1 MQCLANDLIGDMRPI
16 ESAGIDVVDAHIYRI
31 AQQGDRCCLILWRAE
46 NAGAG
51 QLHCAIADAPDG
63 TGAKPVRTGAR
74 QRSVG
79 MAPVVSPWEVWST
92 DRRQESCRR
101 RRIVRQYALYCTHRP

>member
-16 ESAGIDVVDAHIYRI
+16 EIAGIDVVDAHIYRI

-51 QLHCAIADAPDG
+51 QLHCALADEPDG
-63 TGAKPVRTGAR
+63 TGANPVRTVAR
-74 QRSVG
+74 PGTFRNSQRVYLWG
-79 MAPVVSPWEVWST
+79 VWSAE
-92 DRRQESCRR
+92 RRSGCLLLR
-101 RRIVRQYALYCTHRP
+101 